1 MPVDPIVVIVAQ
13 LAVAW
18 LFCHAALHKLRAFAG
33 FRATLQG
40 YRLLPTRAVPA
51 AAGALVICEAAVAL
65 GAAVG
70 QKHALLGGAGLL
82 ALYGLA
88 MAINLVR
95 DRELL
100 DCGCGGP
107 PQPISWYLVPRN
119 GLLAG
124 VALLALFPSTGRAL
138 GFVDGLI
145 VGVALLALA
154 ALYATAQAA
163 HAARAELEEWV

>member
-1 MPVDPIVVIVAQ
+1 MSVDPVVVIVAQ

-18 LFCHAALHKLRAFAG
+18 LFGHAALQKLRAFDG
-33 FRATLQG
+33 FRATLLS
-40 YRLLPTRAVPA
+40 YRLLPAQAVPA
-51 AAGALVICEAAVAL
+51 AAGVLLLCEGAIAL
-65 GAAVG
+65 GAAAG
-70 QKHALLGGAGLL
+70 QATALLGAAGLL

-95 DRELL
+95 DREAL

-107 PQPISWYLVPRN
+107 PQPISWYLVARN

-138 GFVDGLI
+138 GLLDALI

-163 HAARAELEEWV
+163 HAARAQLEEWV